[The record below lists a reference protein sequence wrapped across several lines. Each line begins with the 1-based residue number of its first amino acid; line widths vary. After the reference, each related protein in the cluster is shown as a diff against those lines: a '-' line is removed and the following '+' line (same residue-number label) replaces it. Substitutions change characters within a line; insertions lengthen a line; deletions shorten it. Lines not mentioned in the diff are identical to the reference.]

1 MIVLNV
7 LRDSPFSILL
17 LDFGVNSEVILESL
31 LKLRDPIVNFLG
43 GLVYL
48 CKCELMVLFSFFILE
63 LKVPP
68 LSVLFERLVFLPIL
82 DSLL

>member
-1 MIVLNV
+1 M
-7 LRDSPFSILL
+7 L

-31 LKLRDPIVNFLG
+31 LKLRDPIVNFLR

-63 LKVPP
+63 LKVSP